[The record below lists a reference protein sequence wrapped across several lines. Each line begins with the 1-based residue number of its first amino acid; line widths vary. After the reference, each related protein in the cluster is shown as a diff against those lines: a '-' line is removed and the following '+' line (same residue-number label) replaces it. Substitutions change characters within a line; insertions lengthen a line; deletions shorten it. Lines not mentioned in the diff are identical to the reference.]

1 MKKKQKTTAEVQAA
15 IFRREHRKSPLR
27 GGVKLTLKKARE
39 LALQEFG
46 TAKGIQQEENTLPD
60 YYIMRLG
67 NMRVRIAPDTYGGT
81 GCILIEVRLSGYGR
95 AFQLHDPETLQEDFE
110 AEEQRLRKERR
121 EALQDWVGTN
131 GVEACRAEVEKIWN
145 GGVKHRPR
153 RRSPLPF
160 LLLAVAVVGCAFA
173 VAVAAVVPMEA
184 DSHGGQDQALPTP
197 TLEEAERDKLDAP
210 AAATPTP
217 TPAPY
222 IPDEAEVEMLAR
234 LIWGEARG
242 IPSDMHKA
250 AVVWCAL
257 NRVDAEGWPDT
268 VAEVVTQPHQFAGYS
283 PDYPATEEFK
293 AIAAD
298 VLIRWEREKREG
310 GEVGRV
316 LPAEYVFFTGDGE
329 VNHFRTEYEGGM
341 FWDWSLKNPYS
352 S

>member
-1 MKKKQKTTAEVQAA
+1 ME
-15 IFRREHRKSPLR
+15 R
-27 GGVKLTLKKARE
+27 GVKR
-39 LALQEFG
+39 
-46 TAKGIQQEENTLPD
+46 
-60 YYIMRLG
+60 
-67 NMRVRIAPDTYGGT
+67 
-81 GCILIEVRLSGYGR
+81 
-95 AFQLHDPETLQEDFE
+95 
-110 AEEQRLRKERR
+110 
-121 EALQDWVGTN
+121 
-131 GVEACRAEVEKIWN
+131 
-145 GGVKHRPR
+145 RPR
-153 RRSPLPF
+153 RRLPIPF

-173 VAVAAVVPMEA
+173 AAVAVVVPMDA
-184 DSHGGQDQALPTP
+184 DSHGGQDQALPAP
-197 TLEEAERDKLDAP
+197 TLEKAERDKLDAP
-210 AAATPTP
+210 TAATPTP

-250 AVVWCAL
+250 AVVWCVL

>member
-1 MKKKQKTTAEVQAA
+1 MK
-15 IFRREHRKSPLR
+15 RR
-27 GGVKLTLKKARE
+27 
-39 LALQEFG
+39 
-46 TAKGIQQEENTLPD
+46 
-60 YYIMRLG
+60 
-67 NMRVRIAPDTYGGT
+67 
-81 GCILIEVRLSGYGR
+81 
-95 AFQLHDPETLQEDFE
+95 
-110 AEEQRLRKERR
+110 
-121 EALQDWVGTN
+121 
-131 GVEACRAEVEKIWN
+131 
-145 GGVKHRPR
+145 RPR

-160 LLLAVAVVGCAFA
+160 LLLAVVVVGCAFA
-173 VAVAAVVPMEA
+173 AAVAEVVPMEA
-184 DSHGGQDQALPTP
+184 DSPGGQDQAFPAP

-217 TPAPY
+217 TPALY

-250 AVVWCAL
+250 AVVWCVL

>member
-1 MKKKQKTTAEVQAA
+1 M
-15 IFRREHRKSPLR
+15 
-27 GGVKLTLKKARE
+27 
-39 LALQEFG
+39 
-46 TAKGIQQEENTLPD
+46 
-60 YYIMRLG
+60 
-67 NMRVRIAPDTYGGT
+67 
-81 GCILIEVRLSGYGR
+81 
-95 AFQLHDPETLQEDFE
+95 
-110 AEEQRLRKERR
+110 
-121 EALQDWVGTN
+121 TN
-131 GVEACRAEVEKIWN
+131 
-145 GGVKHRPR
+145 
-153 RRSPLPF
+153 F
-160 LLLAVAVVGCAFA
+160 
-173 VAVAAVVPMEA
+173 
-184 DSHGGQDQALPTP
+184 
-197 TLEEAERDKLDAP
+197 
-210 AAATPTP
+210 
-217 TPAPY
+217 
-222 IPDEAEVEMLAR
+222 EMLAR

>member
-1 MKKKQKTTAEVQAA
+1 M
-15 IFRREHRKSPLR
+15 
-27 GGVKLTLKKARE
+27 
-39 LALQEFG
+39 
-46 TAKGIQQEENTLPD
+46 
-60 YYIMRLG
+60 
-67 NMRVRIAPDTYGGT
+67 
-81 GCILIEVRLSGYGR
+81 
-95 AFQLHDPETLQEDFE
+95 
-110 AEEQRLRKERR
+110 ER
-121 EALQDWVGTN
+121 
-131 GVEACRAEVEKIWN
+131 
-145 GGVKHRPR
+145 GVKHRPR

-250 AVVWCAL
+250 AVVWCVL

-283 PDYPATEEFK
+283 PDYPATDISLFLRK
-293 AIAAD
+293 IWPPQTTKRTARNTHTGLIFTRNAIISPFCA
-298 VLIRWEREKREG
+298 V
-310 GEVGRV
+310 
-316 LPAEYVFFTGDGE
+316 
-329 VNHFRTEYEGGM
+329 
-341 FWDWSLKNPYS
+341 
-352 S
+352 

>member
-1 MKKKQKTTAEVQAA
+1 MK
-15 IFRREHRKSPLR
+15 
-27 GGVKLTLKKARE
+27 
-39 LALQEFG
+39 
-46 TAKGIQQEENTLPD
+46 
-60 YYIMRLG
+60 
-67 NMRVRIAPDTYGGT
+67 
-81 GCILIEVRLSGYGR
+81 
-95 AFQLHDPETLQEDFE
+95 
-110 AEEQRLRKERR
+110 
-121 EALQDWVGTN
+121 
-131 GVEACRAEVEKIWN
+131 
-145 GGVKHRPR
+145 R

-160 LLLAVAVVGCAFA
+160 LLLAVV
-173 VAVAAVVPMEA
+173 
-184 DSHGGQDQALPTP
+184 
-197 TLEEAERDKLDAP
+197 
-210 AAATPTP
+210 
-217 TPAPY
+217 
-222 IPDEAEVEMLAR
+222 
-234 LIWGEARG
+234 
-242 IPSDMHKA
+242 
-250 AVVWCAL
+250 VVWCVL

>member
-1 MKKKQKTTAEVQAA
+1 
-15 IFRREHRKSPLR
+15 
-27 GGVKLTLKKARE
+27 
-39 LALQEFG
+39 
-46 TAKGIQQEENTLPD
+46 
-60 YYIMRLG
+60 MRAYAG
-67 NMRVRIAPDTYGGT
+67 RT
-81 GCILIEVRLSGYGR
+81 EGR
-95 AFQLHDPETLQEDFE
+95 AM
-110 AEEQRLRKERR
+110 KRR
-121 EALQDWVGTN
+121 
-131 GVEACRAEVEKIWN
+131 
-145 GGVKHRPR
+145 RPR

-173 VAVAAVVPMEA
+173 VAVAAAVPMEE
-184 DSHGGQDQALPTP
+184 DSHSGQDQALPAP

-210 AAATPTP
+210 AAATLTP

-234 LIWGEARG
+234 VIWGEARG

-250 AVVWCAL
+250 AVVWCVL

-316 LPAEYVFFTGDGE
+316 LPAEYVFFTGDGK

-341 FWDWSLKNPYS
+341 FWDWSLKNPYNS
-352 S
+352 

>member
-95 AFQLHDPETLQEDFE
+95 
-110 AEEQRLRKERR
+110 
-121 EALQDWVGTN
+121 
-131 GVEACRAEVEKIWN
+131 
-145 GGVKHRPR
+145 
-153 RRSPLPF
+153 
-160 LLLAVAVVGCAFA
+160 AFA

>member
-1 MKKKQKTTAEVQAA
+1 M
-15 IFRREHRKSPLR
+15 
-27 GGVKLTLKKARE
+27 
-39 LALQEFG
+39 
-46 TAKGIQQEENTLPD
+46 
-60 YYIMRLG
+60 
-67 NMRVRIAPDTYGGT
+67 
-81 GCILIEVRLSGYGR
+81 
-95 AFQLHDPETLQEDFE
+95 
-110 AEEQRLRKERR
+110 ER
-121 EALQDWVGTN
+121 
-131 GVEACRAEVEKIWN
+131 
-145 GGVKHRPR
+145 GVKHRPR

-184 DSHGGQDQALPTP
+184 DSPGGQDQALPTP

-257 NRVDAEGWPDT
+257 NRVDAEG
-268 VAEVVTQPHQFAGYS
+268 
-283 PDYPATEEFK
+283 
-293 AIAAD
+293 
-298 VLIRWEREKREG
+298 

-329 VNHFRTEYEGGM
+329 VNHFQTEYEGGM

>member
-1 MKKKQKTTAEVQAA
+1 M
-15 IFRREHRKSPLR
+15 
-27 GGVKLTLKKARE
+27 
-39 LALQEFG
+39 
-46 TAKGIQQEENTLPD
+46 
-60 YYIMRLG
+60 
-67 NMRVRIAPDTYGGT
+67 
-81 GCILIEVRLSGYGR
+81 
-95 AFQLHDPETLQEDFE
+95 
-110 AEEQRLRKERR
+110 ER
-121 EALQDWVGTN
+121 
-131 GVEACRAEVEKIWN
+131 
-145 GGVKHRPR
+145 GVKHRPH

-160 LLLAVAVVGCAFA
+160 LLLAVVVVGCAFA
-173 VAVAAVVPMEA
+173 AAVAVVPMEA
-184 DSHGGQDQALPTP
+184 NSPGGQDRALPAP

-210 AAATPTP
+210 APDTLTP

-222 IPDEAEVEMLAR
+222 IPDETEVEMLAR

-250 AVVWCAL
+250 AVVWCVL

-268 VAEVVTQPHQFAGYS
+268 VAEVVTQPYQFAGYS

-329 VNHFRTEYEGGM
+329 VNHFRTEYEGGG

>member
-1 MKKKQKTTAEVQAA
+1 M
-15 IFRREHRKSPLR
+15 
-27 GGVKLTLKKARE
+27 
-39 LALQEFG
+39 
-46 TAKGIQQEENTLPD
+46 
-60 YYIMRLG
+60 
-67 NMRVRIAPDTYGGT
+67 
-81 GCILIEVRLSGYGR
+81 
-95 AFQLHDPETLQEDFE
+95 
-110 AEEQRLRKERR
+110 ER
-121 EALQDWVGTN
+121 
-131 GVEACRAEVEKIWN
+131 
-145 GGVKHRPR
+145 GVKHRPR

-184 DSHGGQDQALPTP
+184 DSPGGQDQALPTP

-268 VAEVVTQPHQFAGYS
+268 VAEVGNTAAPIRRIFAGLS
-283 PDYPATEEFK
+283 GNRGIQGDCRRC
-293 AIAAD
+293 AD
-298 VLIRWEREKREG
+298 T
-310 GEVGRV
+310 VG
-316 LPAEYVFFTGDGE
+316 AGKTGRRRGWP
-329 VNHFRTEYEGGM
+329 RP
-341 FWDWSLKNPYS
+341 SR
-352 S
+352 

>member
-1 MKKKQKTTAEVQAA
+1 MKNNACVRLTQKTAKALIQRELNLSASRLKKERAE
-15 IFRREHRKSPLR
+15 
-27 GGVKLTLKKARE
+27 GGVYIYKMTLGRFE
-39 LALQEFG
+39 ITVENDWFERNGLYVLEISSG
-46 TAKGIQQEENTLPD
+46 TGEAMRLYYDPDTLEENCEAEDKNRAEIRKGTL
-60 YYIMRLG
+60 R
-67 NMRVRIAPDTYGGT
+67 RVRAYAGRTGGH
-81 GCILIEVRLSGYGR
+81 
-95 AFQLHDPETLQEDFE
+95 AM
-110 AEEQRLRKERR
+110 KRR
-121 EALQDWVGTN
+121 
-131 GVEACRAEVEKIWN
+131 
-145 GGVKHRPR
+145 RPR

-184 DSHGGQDQALPTP
+184 DSPGGQDQALPAP
-197 TLEEAERDKLDAP
+197 TLEEAERDKLEAP
-210 AAATPTP
+210 AAATLTP

-222 IPDEAEVEMLAR
+222 IPDETEVEMLAR

-250 AVVWCAL
+250 AVVWCVL

-268 VAEVVTQPHQFAGYS
+268 VAETVTQPHQFAGYS